1 MYMLANFGNT
11 NDYLP
16 LFNSVL
22 ITDLLVLGL
31 LRTNVIKSEVLNK
44 WYSKYNL
51 SAVMADVL
59 IILIVLILAR
69 FVYSCIFDT
78 YSLPK
83 FIMVAVGLQVVHD
96 LLFYALF
103 SNVPRGANQML
114 DTFKDYANEMSYK
127 AVIADSGMM
136 IMACLIASYLVGRNI
151 NTNIIVLVSF
161 LYLLPYLLY

>member
-1 MYMLANFGNT
+1 MLANFGNT

-22 ITDLLVLGL
+22 ITDIFVLSL

-69 FVYSCIFDT
+69 FVYSYIFDT

-103 SNVPRGANQML
+103 SNVPRGVNQML

-136 IMACLIASYLVGRNI
+136 ISSCLIASYLVGRNV

>member
-1 MYMLANFGNT
+1 MLANFGNT

-22 ITDLLVLGL
+22 ITDLFVLSL
-31 LRTNVIKSEVLNK
+31 LRTNIIKSEVLNK

-69 FVYSCIFDT
+69 FVYYYVFDT

-136 IMACLIASYLVGRNI
+136 VMSCLIASYLVGRNV
-151 NTNIIVLVSF
+151 NTNIIVLISF